1 MSETSGKPLAGPFGT
16 PRIAAEGDDAFAG
29 LEELCAHGDEAL
41 EVLEEAAE
49 EIAEDVFEAD
59 VDATVRKAFDDFPA
73 DVQCQ
78 HLPDDVGVT
87 PRVVE
92 PTDDSYLSRIRHE
105 RLLQLGAPPHPARDR
120 RPNDPSHLPGPLD

>member
-1 MSETSGKPLAGPFGT
+1 MSETRGELFPGCLRAPGVASQ
-16 PRIAAEGDDAFAG
+16 GDDAVAG

-41 EVLEEAAE
+41 EGLEQATEEVAE
-49 EIAEDVFEAD
+49 HVVEPNIDTA
-59 VDATVRKAFDDFPA
+59 VRKAFDDFPP
-73 DVQCQ
+73 DVRRQ

-105 RLLQLGAPPHPARDR
+105 RLLKFGAPPH
-120 RPNDPSHLPGPLD
+120 L